1 MELDITYAVPEWN
14 KQGMRIV
21 LEEKVVFITDGL
33 IFPGGPRKEYH
44 IIK

>member
-14 KQGMRIV
+14 EQDMRIV
-21 LEEKVVFITDGL
+21 LEEKVVLTKDGL
-33 IFPGGPRKEYH
+33 ILPGGPRKKYH